1 MATCRKRGGQGKGV
15 ALSRESITQLLLD
28 WGEGDQ
34 EALDQLIPQVYDELH
49 RMAVRRMGCERSN
62 HTLQPTAL
70 VNELYVRLV
79 DQNRARW
86 RNRAQFFA
94 IAARVMRRI
103 LVDHARGRKARPL
116 GSKQVSLEAVEPAM
130 SEKDVDVLAVDEAL
144 GGLAERDPRK
154 ARIMEMRVFGGLT
167 IEETAEVLDVS
178 IGTVKN
184 DYRFAKAWMV
194 RRLRQ
199 GE

>member
-1 MATCRKRGGQGKGV
+1 MTP
-15 ALSRESITQLLLD
+15 SRENITRLLLD
-28 WGEGDQ
+28 WGEGDE
-34 EALDQLIPQVYDELH
+34 EALEQLIPQVYDELH
-49 RMAVRRMGCERSN
+49 RMAERRMRGERSN

-79 DQNRARW
+79 DQNRTRW

-116 GSKQVSLEAVEPAM
+116 GSRQVSLEGIEPSMPERDA
-130 SEKDVDVLAVDEAL
+130 DVLAVDEAL
-144 GGLAERDPRK
+144 ARLGEIDQRK
-154 ARIMEMRVFGGLT
+154 ARILELRLFGGLT
-167 IEETAEVLDVS
+167 IEESAEALDVS

-184 DYRFAKAWMV
+184 DYRFARAWMA
-194 RRLRQ
+194 RQ
-199 GE
+199 LQKGE